1 MDSGRRRAD
10 RSRRSAGMTL
20 IELVVVMVIIS
31 AAALVA
37 YPAIRSGVN
46 QRAVRQTLQHFVAAV
61 RRASSMA
68 ILRRETVEIW
78 VWPDRKEYALVT
90 RERRSRK
97 AAAGRD
103 GDEEESRRVSLRSR
117 GMIGRNNGIDEG
129 VGAGRA
135 IVGKVALP
143 EIASFGD
150 VEGGRFVAA
159 EITSRGYAED
169 EAILF
174 EFYPTGSSSGGRV
187 EFEFDIPR
195 DRLEYQLVI
204 NPLVSSISMEE

>member
-1 MDSGRRRAD
+1 MNSRVRRTG

-46 QRAVRQTLQHFVAAV
+46 QRQVRQTLQHFVAAV

-97 AAAGRD
+97 ARSD
-103 GDEEESRRVSLRSR
+103 DDEEESRRASLQSR
-117 GMIGRNNGIDEG
+117 GMVGRNDGADEG
-129 VGAGRA
+129 VGAGRS

-143 EIASFGD
+143 EIASFGE

-159 EITSRGYAED
+159 EITSGGYTD
-169 EAILF
+169 QEAILF

-187 EFEFDIPR
+187 EFEFDVPR
-195 DRLEYQLVI
+195 DRLQYQLVI
-204 NPLVSSISMEE
+204 DPLVSSISMEE